1 MLWYQDPFARL
12 ERMQQDLD
20 RLFSTYG
27 GGRRAFPLVNIYDE
41 EDDVV
46 VHAELPGVE
55 KDAVD
60 ITFSD
65 GVLTLSG
72 TRKSAVDRSKY
83 TAVREERPEG
93 DFEKSFR
100 IPYRVNQDALKA
112 SFSNGVLIVTLPKAE
127 EAKPKQIKVD
137 VE

>member
-1 MLWYQDPFARL
+1 MLWYQDPVARL

-20 RLFSTYG
+20 RLFSSYG
-27 GGRRAFPLVNIYDE
+27 GARSAFPLVNIYDE
-41 EDDVV
+41 KDDIV
-46 VHAELPGVE
+46 VHAELPGVQM
-55 KDAVD
+55 DTVD

-72 TRKSAVDRSKY
+72 TRKNEIDRSKY
-83 TAVREERPEG
+83 TAIREERPEG

-100 IPYRVNQDALKA
+100 VPYRINQDGIKA